1 MNMSTD
7 TYVREKSLLTQE
19 VIELKKLKEVADQQ
33 IAIKDGEIIAL
44 SQRLERTA
52 TDLRHEMHN
61 KNLLQSQVIK
71 GFPYQNS

>member
-1 MNMSTD
+1 M
-7 TYVREKSLLTQE
+7 LTQE

-61 KNLLQSQVIK
+61 KNLLQSQVSR
-71 GFPYQNS
+71 FYVVLYFAWNYS